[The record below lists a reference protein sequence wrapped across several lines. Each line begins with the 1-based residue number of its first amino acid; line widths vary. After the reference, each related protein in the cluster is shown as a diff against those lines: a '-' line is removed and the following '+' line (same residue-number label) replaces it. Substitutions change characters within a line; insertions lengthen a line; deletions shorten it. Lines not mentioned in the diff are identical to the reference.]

1 MQTRLYL
8 IFPLGPYGVPAQ
20 ARCPLAVGAP
30 HRLCTAFCCSGS
42 SRSQSHPRH
51 LLLSSGP
58 LSLLWFGGAAV
69 THWPFISLQ
78 WGITQSR
85 CRHVSE
91 GLEISWGRGASV
103 IVLCGFEKLTK
114 ILPSLRSQ
122 ADLTVSPVGH
132 PPQHTH
138 THTWDPLA
146 LRKATVCVLK
156 LGACRVELHLQC

>member
-1 MQTRLYL
+1 M
-8 IFPLGPYGVPAQ
+8 
-20 ARCPLAVGAP
+20 
-30 HRLCTAFCCSGS
+30 
-42 SRSQSHPRH
+42 
-51 LLLSSGP
+51 
-58 LSLLWFGGAAV
+58 

-132 PPQHTH
+132 PPNTH